1 MKKGKDV
8 CEELK
13 RIRQEIADANEI
25 EYTPHICTHEGD
37 CAGSC
42 PACEQEV
49 RYLTEQLNNRSKLG
63 KAISIVGIS
72 TCLTAMAPLLSSC
85 GPQSHPTGMVPM
97 EGDVVYI

>member
-49 RYLTEQLNNRSKLG
+49 RYLTEQLNN
-63 KAISIVGIS
+63 ISIGCVR
-72 TCLTAMAPLLSSC
+72 
-85 GPQSHPTGMVPM
+85 
-97 EGDVVYI
+97 